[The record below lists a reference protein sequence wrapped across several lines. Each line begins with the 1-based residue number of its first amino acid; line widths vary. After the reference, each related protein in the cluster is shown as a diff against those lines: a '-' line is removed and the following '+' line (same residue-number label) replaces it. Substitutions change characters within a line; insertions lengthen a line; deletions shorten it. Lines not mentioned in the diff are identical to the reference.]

1 MPLLNFGQPADGVI
15 QMAYVV
21 PDLRKAMAAWTDR
34 LKLGPWFLFDP
45 FKPAVQH
52 YRGKPTELSTSI
64 GMAFAGHMQ
73 FELIQQNNDVPS
85 VYRDGV
91 KKHGYGFHHWG
102 YATTDF
108 DRSLAALQAKGYEPV
123 FTLQPDPSTRL
134 AYMDSTA
141 DLPGYIEL
149 IEASAATEAL
159 FTMMYQAALGWD
171 GKDPVRRVGPPA

>member
-1 MPLLNFGQPADGVI
+1 MPLLNFGQPADGVF

-34 LKLGPWFLFDP
+34 LKVGPWFLFDP
-45 FKPAVQH
+45 FTPAEQH

-64 GMAFAGHMQ
+64 GMTFAGHMQ
-73 FELIQQNNDVPS
+73 FELIQQHNDVPS
-85 VYRDGV
+85 VYMDGV

-108 DRSLAALQAKGYEPV
+108 DRSLAGLRAKGYEAV
-123 FTLQPDPSTRL
+123 FTLRPDPNTRL

-171 GKDPVRRVGPPA
+171 GKDPVRAIGPRA